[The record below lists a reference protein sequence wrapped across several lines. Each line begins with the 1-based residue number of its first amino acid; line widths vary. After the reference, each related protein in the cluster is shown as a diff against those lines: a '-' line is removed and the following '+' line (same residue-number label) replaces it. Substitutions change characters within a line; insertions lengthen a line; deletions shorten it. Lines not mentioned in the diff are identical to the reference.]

1 MGSNKEKKRGFMS
14 VSSVK
19 RHAIEG
25 YVQAGGH
32 SSRMGQDKSW
42 LEIEGVPMIERVLAA
57 MQPVIEQISIVINS
71 KNENYKKYEDLAGK
85 WSAGIIDDLHEHRGP
100 LGGIDT
106 ALAHCRKHES
116 ALILACDLPFIT
128 PAFLSFL
135 CQKHLADKRQ
145 EVTVPLDQ
153 ENRLQPLTAIY
164 HRSCRGPI
172 KQMLEHD
179 NLKVDQLYSRVRVQQ
194 VNFAEFAHLPQADRI
209 FNNVNTMEE
218 YREITEQTEING
230 TNGNN

>member
-1 MGSNKEKKRGFMS
+1 MS

-19 RHAIEG
+19 HCEIAG
-25 YVQAGGH
+25 YIQAGGH

-42 LEIEGVPMIERVLAA
+42 LEIEGVPMIERVLIA

-71 KNENYKKYEDLAGK
+71 KNQNYKKYEALAGR
-85 WSAGIIDDLHEHRGP
+85 WGVEIIADLHEHRGP

-106 ALAHCRKHES
+106 ALANCLKHES

-128 PAFLSFL
+128 PGFLSFL
-135 CQKHLADKRQ
+135 CKKHLPDNRQ

-153 ENRLQPLTAIY
+153 ENRLQPLTAVY
-164 HRSCRGPI
+164 HRSCRASI
-172 KQMLEHD
+172 KQMLDDD

-194 VNFAEFAHLPQADRI
+194 VNFAEFAHLPQAYRF
-209 FNNVNTMEE
+209 FNNVNTLEE
-218 YREITEQTEING
+218 YERLRNKR
-230 TNGNN
+230 N